1 MVINIIPTYQTVNI
15 VFPIFPILVKYD
27 NFGGDKLSIFY
38 DNYLLLCNS
47 LGKSPTKVALEIG
60 LNRSAPT
67 SWKSGIIPR
76 DATLQKIAKYFGT
89 TTEYLLTG
97 KTLEYPQKETAT
109 QAGSG
114 LIEEFGRIFDSL
126 TPENQT
132 AIIAEMLKRQR
143 EQ

>member
-1 MVINIIPTYQTVNI
+1 MDTLTRIFDLLDEKGIEQKKFAVLLGTTDKTVSAWRTGRSKSYTKYIPAI
-15 VFPIFPILVKYD
+15 AE
-27 NFGGDKLSIFY
+27 
-38 DNYLLLCNS
+38 
-47 LGKSPTKVALEIG
+47 AL
-60 LNRSAPT
+60 
-67 SWKSGIIPR
+67 
-76 DATLQKIAKYFGT
+76 DT